1 MLWISCYPQP
11 CDAMDRNVKKKK
23 KRTLRKKSTNRSK
36 GEEGKTGRV
45 RKKKKDVGEK
55 KYRSN
60 AEAGM
65 ENMISVKKKK
75 QNTTISLRRS
85 YAGRRTIDGQ
95 GEESDLKSLNK
106 DWHSMGS

>member
-11 CDAMDRNVKKKK
+11 CDAVDRNVKKK

-36 GEEGKTGRV
+36 GEEGKTGCV
-45 RKKKKDVGEK
+45 RKKKDVGEK

-65 ENMISVKKKK
+65 ENMISVKKKQTK
-75 QNTTISLRRS
+75 NTISLGRS
-85 YAGRRTIDGQ
+85 YAGSRTIDGQ
-95 GEESDLKSLNK
+95 GEECALKSLNK